1 QWAAHSSHSQKCS
14 TCRCNCRARTKGG
27 TADSPGLCKRSVST
41 KNNLPSLSRRKGLE
55 HWELAHRLNINSP
68 VPIPH
73 RTAESFLPAFR
84 VPSLALMHYRRQS
97 AFRGLAPRLDPL
109 SCRLIGTKCRWLV
122 AAFLLASRLPA
133 TILFMRKVLVCPP
146 DYFDVVDQ
154 KNPYMTQDA
163 AVDVPEARGQWDALC
178 SALQQCGCEVETIE
192 PVAGLE
198 DMVFAANQVFV
209 GARNGYGRFVVPS
222 RMVYASRQRE
232 VLYFVDWCRRR
243 DYKIIDLNLG
253 DDYLEGHGDPLWHP
267 D

>member
-1 QWAAHSSHSQKCS
+1 
-14 TCRCNCRARTKGG
+14 
-27 TADSPGLCKRSVST
+27 
-41 KNNLPSLSRRKGLE
+41 
-55 HWELAHRLNINSP
+55 
-68 VPIPH
+68 
-73 RTAESFLPAFR
+73 
-84 VPSLALMHYRRQS
+84 
-97 AFRGLAPRLDPL
+97 
-109 SCRLIGTKCRWLV
+109 
-122 AAFLLASRLPA
+122 
-133 TILFMRKVLVCPP
+133 MRKVLVCPP

-163 AVDVPEARGQWDALC
+163 AVDVPKARGQWDALC

-267 D
+267 DGSRVYAGYGFRSTRVGVEKFSAAMPKIGIPAVPCSWPIPIATTSTPASRR